1 MTSFINSLEVS
12 SKELITIILQKY
24 LIRFLLPFCYLL
36 SKWHDSQKF
45 NSWLQKELL
54 TCRSFSGV
62 DGAGWVDRTDWN
74 IMHMEGSIVLYMG
87 WSGAGFA

>member
-1 MTSFINSLEVS
+1 MTSFINTLEVS
-12 SKELITIILQKY
+12 SKELSAIILQKY
-24 LIRFLLPFCYLL
+24 LIRFLLSFYSLL
-36 SKWHDSQKF
+36 SKWHDSQNF
-45 NSWLQKELL
+45 NSWLQKKLL

-87 WSGAGFA
+87 SCGSGLA

>member
-1 MTSFINSLEVS
+1 MNSLEGS
-12 SKELITIILQKY
+12 SKELIMIILQKY
-24 LIRFLLPFCYLL
+24 LIRFLLPFYSLL
-36 SKWHDSQKF
+36 SKWHDSQNF

-62 DGAGWVDRTDWN
+62 EGAGGGDGKDWN
-74 IMHMEGSIVLYMG
+74 MMHMEGSIVLYMG